1 MMTIIK
7 IQQYRCNFSLLI
19 FINVLLVESEH
30 VEPTDREGW
39 HYKVSLGVS
48 RSNLKDEVLCQRI
61 VLPDVLKHEHPCS
74 CAHPNTHTWF
84 SNDQVFRVPDLI
96 LFRGD
101 SRHLALFKGHVRRI
115 IISLIASGLELS
127 HKSGQEE
134 ISQGI
139 LLWIVYTSDF
149 SEKPRK
155 SEK

>member
-1 MMTIIK
+1 MRTIIK
-7 IQQYRCNFSLLI
+7 VWQYRCNCFLFKL
-19 FINVLLVESEH
+19 INVLLVESEH

-39 HYKVSLGVS
+39 QYTVSLGGS
-48 RSNLKDEVLCQRI
+48 GSHLRDEILSQRT
-61 VLPDVLKHEHPCS
+61 VLPDVLNHEHPCS

-84 SNDQVFRVPDLI
+84 SNERIFRVPDII

-115 IISLIASGLELS
+115 IISLIASRLELS
-127 HKSGQEE
+127 HKPGQGE